1 MFEDFVEVDL
11 GFNSII
17 CKPFKLYKKYIII
30 DNDIREIK
38 IYTGVWIARSWS
50 VPEYKSSLNDYTH
63 LGLALIRSNCR
74 LLTFQ
79 DLKVS
84 SSLKNTL
91 SSYIQEYNYCSFTIE
106 YIALFHLLFHIY
118 LKETLYK
125 NISQSYLFIHLYNNP
140 QNNAKYAKKR
150 TMLAF
155 VWKNPIANPGDTN
168 GSLTVNLPLSF

>member
-91 SSYIQEYNYCSFTIE
+91 SSYIQEYNYCSFIQVPKNIIYNLFIE
-106 YIALFHLLFHIY
+106 LGISP
-118 LKETLYK
+118 KETESNNLSSKQSKIGGICKRCKSFDEYAQIKSDGTCFCYK
-125 NISQSYLFIHLYNNP
+125 CFY
-140 QNNAKYAKKR
+140 
-150 TMLAF
+150 
-155 VWKNPIANPGDTN
+155 
-168 GSLTVNLPLSF
+168 